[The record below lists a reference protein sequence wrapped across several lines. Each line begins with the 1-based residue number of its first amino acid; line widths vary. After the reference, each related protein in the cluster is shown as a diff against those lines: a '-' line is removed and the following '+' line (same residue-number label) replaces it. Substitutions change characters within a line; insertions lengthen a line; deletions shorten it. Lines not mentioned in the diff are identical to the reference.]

1 MSHGVLR
8 CELTGLVL
16 KRLAARRVS
25 PSLVC
30 FPSSP
35 EVIRTSPVASS
46 SNRVLS
52 PRRGRLS
59 VRICFCPCRRHD
71 IGVIAS
77 ASATVIDTADPKTPF
92 FGDYSGMITS
102 REKAATKKRQ
112 VTVKLGGA

>member
-1 MSHGVLR
+1 MVFCVANSR
-8 CELTGLVL
+8 ACAL
-16 KRLAARRVS
+16 KMAARRVS

-35 EVIRTSPVASS
+35 EVIRTSPVATS

-59 VRICFCPCRRHD
+59 VRLSVCPYRRHD

-77 ASATVIDTADPKTPF
+77 ASATVIDAAEPALPF
-92 FGDYSGMITS
+92 FGDSSGMITS
-102 REKAATKKRQ
+102 RGKAAKKKGR
-112 VTVKLGGA
+112 